1 MRHLF
6 ICQLCAGLLGLVA
19 LTGCGSVEPGSTD
32 GNHASAD
39 AHDHSHEH
47 GEEGPHGGHLIELG
61 RNHEYHAELVDE
73 HGSVTIYILDAHM
86 DEVAIDDSVI
96 TLNLRAGEQNASH
109 ELTTATPGGQSHS
122 RFVSSEASLLSAFE
136 AMLEFLANSAS
147 RSKAPRMSAT
157 LPITDTIMRGTLMAM
172 VANTTTIMVMS
183 RGTTTKPRID
193 TKLELEN
200 TEYLMT
206 CCWISAQA
214 LTPQCAAAQSVDV
227 PGVQVDDGAGR
238 T

>member
-1 MRHLF
+1 MRHHI
-6 ICQLCAGLLGLVA
+6 ICQLCAGVLGFVA
-19 LTGCGSVEPGSTD
+19 LTGCGSVESGSTD
-32 GNHASAD
+32 GNHANAD

-136 AMLEFLANSAS
+136 SDAGVSGKL
-147 RSKAPRMSAT
+147 RV
-157 LPITDTIMRGTLMAM
+157 TIKGVPYVGDIAHHGHDHEGHAHGDGGEHDDDHGH
-172 VANTTTIMVMS
+172 VAGHDDETTH
-183 RGTTTKPRID
+183 RH
-193 TKLELEN
+193 
-200 TEYLMT
+200 
-206 CCWISAQA
+206 
-214 LTPQCAAAQSVDV
+214 
-227 PGVQVDDGAGR
+227 
-238 T
+238 